1 MTYPMNPIDE
11 QNRECRRSEGDANA
25 IPDLSL
31 LRSSF
36 APSPQPSAFW
46 GVGGVQASSKYF
58 SHDLTIDVVGGIL
71 KSMLDYSKIDSI
83 LRALVEPTRRQ
94 ILERLSRGP
103 ATVSQLA
110 EPFGMTFAAVL
121 QHLQVLEACGL
132 IRSEKIG
139 RVRTC
144 RIEPGGL
151 APLADWIAE
160 RRIPAER
167 HLDRLGEILAET
179 DQSSPKVQD
188 QEKDDQT

>member
-1 MTYPMNPIDE
+1 MLNH
-11 QNRECRRSEGDANA
+11 SE
-25 IPDLSL
+25 
-31 LRSSF
+31 
-36 APSPQPSAFW
+36 
-46 GVGGVQASSKYF
+46 
-58 SHDLTIDVVGGIL
+58 
-71 KSMLDYSKIDSI
+71 IDSI
-83 LRALVEPTRRQ
+83 LRALVEPTRRR
-94 ILERLSRGP
+94 ILERLSGGP

-121 QHLQVLEACGL
+121 QHLQALEACGL

-167 HLDRLGEILAET
+167 YLDRLGQILAEP
-179 DQSSPKVQD
+179 DPSPKSQSPKKN
-188 QEKDDQT
+188 QEKDEQQ

>member
-1 MTYPMNPIDE
+1 MVRT
-11 QNRECRRSEGDANA
+11 
-25 IPDLSL
+25 
-31 LRSSF
+31 
-36 APSPQPSAFW
+36 
-46 GVGGVQASSKYF
+46 
-58 SHDLTIDVVGGIL
+58 IL
-71 KSMLDYSKIDSI
+71 KSMLNHSEIDGI

-94 ILERLSRGP
+94 ILEQLSSGP

-121 QHLQVLEACGL
+121 QHLQALEACGL

-160 RRIPAER
+160 RRLPAER
-167 HLDRLGEILAET
+167 HLDRLGQILAET
-179 DQSSPKVQD
+179 DQSPEKNQD
-188 QEKDDQT
+188 QKKDEPQ

>member
-1 MTYPMNPIDE
+1 MLNYSEID
-11 QNRECRRSEGDANA
+11 
-25 IPDLSL
+25 
-31 LRSSF
+31 
-36 APSPQPSAFW
+36 
-46 GVGGVQASSKYF
+46 
-58 SHDLTIDVVGGIL
+58 T
-71 KSMLDYSKIDSI
+71 I

-132 IRSEKIG
+132 IRSEKVG

-151 APLADWIAE
+151 GPLADWIAE

-167 HLDRLGEILAET
+167 HLDRLGQILAEA
-179 DQSSPKVQD
+179 DPPKAQD
-188 QEKDDQT
+188 QEKDEKQ